1 MHKNR
6 KMSKKMSRK
15 ISKKRTI
22 KLRKINKHI
31 KKSNSKRSNKF
42 THGNSHNNKS
52 VNNYHLQNGGFASCN
67 LATVQEPEFN
77 VPALGDIAGLNI
89 GKSRGVIYR
98 PDCKPDTYQAM
109 IP

>member
-1 MHKNR
+1 MNNILIKYSIIINIMHKH
-6 KMSKKMSRK
+6 KKMSRK
-15 ISKKRTI
+15 QTRKLSRKYSKNHSKT
-22 KLRKINKHI
+22 KSKH
-31 KKSNSKRSNKF
+31 SVHNSRSRMNHK
-42 THGNSHNNKS
+42 
-52 VNNYHLQNGGFASCN
+52 QRGGFSSCN

>member
-1 MHKNR
+1 MHKH
-6 KMSKKMSRK
+6 KKMSRK
-15 ISKKRTI
+15 QTRKLSRKHSKNHSKTKSKHRV
-22 KLRKINKHI
+22 NKH
-31 KKSNSKRSNKF
+31 NSRSRMNHKQ
-42 THGNSHNNKS
+42 H
-52 VNNYHLQNGGFASCN
+52 GGFSSCN

>member
-1 MHKNR
+1 MHKYRKMSR
-6 KMSKKMSRK
+6 KMSKKRISKSRK
-15 ISKKRTI
+15 T
-22 KLRKINKHI
+22 NKHI
-31 KKSNSKRSNKF
+31 KKVKSKRSKQSNSF
-42 THGNSHNNKS
+42 SYGNSHG
-52 VNNYHLQNGGFASCN
+52 VNNHQIQNGGFSSCN

-77 VPALGDIAGLNI
+77 VPALGDITGLNI